1 MPRMKEVLNI
11 TEKSL
16 SKKSVDEIV
25 KEGVQRILQQ
35 ALEIEIEGFIEKY
48 SNLKTEAGNRRI
60 IRNGYQNERT
70 FQTKAGN
77 VKIRVPRARDK
88 SDVEDKIQ
96 FNSRLIPPYLRRTK
110 DINEFIPFLY
120 LKGISTG
127 DFSEV
132 LSELLGDKVNISPAV
147 VVKLK
152 EKWREEYKQWNN
164 RDLSGK
170 KYIYWWADGIYF
182 NVRLDDD
189 RTCILVIIGATA
201 DGKKELLAIEEGYR
215 ESEISWNNIILDL
228 RRRGLSTGPSL
239 AIGDGSLGFWN
250 AIAKEFPATKHQR
263 CWVHRMAN
271 VLDKMPKSIQGQA
284 KRNIQ
289 EIYMSPTKAEALKSF
304 DKFISL
310 YEHKYPKAVECL
322 IKTKNETLA
331 FYDFPEEHWKHIRTT
346 NPIESTFATVRLRT
360 YKTKGSGSRM
370 ETLTMVFKLVLSAEK
385 KWQRINCRE
394 KILLVMEGRKFENG
408 VLQDAA

>member
-1 MPRMKEVLNI
+1 MKEVLDI
-11 TEKSL
+11 SEKSL
-16 SKKSVDEIV
+16 LKKSIDNLI
-25 KEGVQRILQQ
+25 KEGAQKILQQ
-35 ALEIEIEGFIEKY
+35 ALEIEIEEFIERY
-48 SNLKTEAGNRRI
+48 SNLRI
-60 IRNGYQNERT
+60 ETGKKRVVRNGYQNERR

-77 VKIRVPRARDK
+77 INIRVPRARDR
-88 SDVEDKIQ
+88 SEDENKIH

-110 DINEFIPFLY
+110 EISEFIPFLY

-132 LSELLGDKVNISPAV
+132 LTELLGEDVNISPAA

-152 EKWREEYKQWNN
+152 EKWREEYKFWNN

-170 KYIYWWADGIYF
+170 KYVYWWADGIYF
-182 NVRLDDD
+182 NVRLDDE

-201 DGKKELLAIEEGYR
+201 EGKKELLAIEEGYR
-215 ESEISWNNIILDL
+215 ESEISWKNILLDL
-228 RRRGLSTGPSL
+228 KKRGLSTGPSL
-239 AIGDGSLGFWN
+239 ATGDGSLGFWN
-250 AIAKEFPATKHQR
+250 ALTKEFPKTRHQR

-271 VLDKMPKSIQGQA
+271 VLDKMAKSIQSQA

-289 EIYMSPTKAEALKSF
+289 EIYMSPTKADALKAF
-304 DKFISL
+304 DNFISF

-322 IKTKNETLA
+322 LKIKAETMA
-331 FYDFPEEHWKHIRTT
+331 FYDFPEKHWRHIRTT

-360 YKTKGSGSRM
+360 YKTKGSGLKM
-370 ETLTMVFKLVLSAEK
+370 ETLTMVFKLVQSGEK

-394 KILLVMEGRKFENG
+394 KILLVLEGRNFENG
-408 VLQDAA
+408 VMQDAA